1 MNKKIIIAGNWKMN
15 KTTSEGKSFIKDIEK
30 MVPDIQCS
38 KIIFFPAF
46 TGLINIKTRFPFFIG
61 AQNCHWEES
70 GAFTGELSPQILE
83 SIGASFAIVSRDSGR
98 LRP

>member
-38 KIIFFPAF
+38 KIIFSLP
-46 TGLINIKTRFPFFIG
+46 L
-61 AQNCHWEES
+61 Q
-70 GAFTGELSPQILE
+70 
-83 SIGASFAIVSRDSGR
+83 V
-98 LRP
+98 